1 MTASSSKLV
10 VATTI
15 AAFLLLLLVM
25 NSPVDAHEKFHK
37 GVGVTYDARSL
48 IINGKRELLFSGS
61 IHYPRSTADMWP
73 KLLEDAK
80 RGGINVIQTYVFWN
94 IHEPEEGKF
103 NFEGRF
109 DLVKFIKLI
118 GEHGLYATIRLGPFI
133 QAEWNHGGLPYWLR
147 EVPNIIFRS
156 YNEPYMQHMERF
168 VKMIVEKLRDA
179 KLFASQGGP
188 IILAQIEN
196 EYNTV
201 QLAYRDLGNK
211 YVQWAGNMAV
221 GLNIGVPWIMCKQRD
236 APGPVINSCNGRQ
249 CGDTF
254 SGPNAPN
261 KPSLWTENWTA
272 QFRVFGDPPSQRSAE
287 DTAFSVAR
295 WFSKNGSLVNYYM
308 YHGGTNLG
316 RTAASFVTTR
326 YYDEAPIDEFGLERG
341 PKYGHLKDVH
351 KALNLCKKALLWGS
365 TSAPRL
371 NPDVEARIYEQP
383 GTDVCAAFLTNNH
396 TRLAHTVKF
405 KGQEYYLPPRS
416 ISILPDCKTV
426 VLNTATILAQHNS
439 RNFIR
444 SAVTNKLDWK
454 MIVEAIPTNLKVVSS
469 TPMEL
474 YFLTKDKTD
483 YAWYTTT
490 INLDPRDL
498 SMRKDILPVLRVAS
512 LGHGMLA
519 FVNGQFVGS
528 AHGSQIDKSFVL
540 QKSVE
545 LKPGINYISLLGTLI
560 GLPDSGAYME
570 HRFAGPRGVSIL
582 GLNTGTLDLSQN
594 GYGQQVGLVGQHDEL
609 FTDDGSKKGKWI
621 DIPKVGKG
629 PPLTWYKAKFD
640 APEGNDPVAVS
651 MYGMIKGMIWI
662 NGESIGRYWMSYIS
676 PLGDSTQAEY
686 LIPRSYL
693 KPKDNL
699 IVVLEEEPAHPSN
712 ITILT
717 VNRDTICSYV
727 SELSPPSVRQWERK
741 GDKFKPV
748 GAEAK
753 VGAHLMCPM
762 GKKIAVVDFSSY
774 GDPYGACGGFSQG
787 RCSSPV
793 SKQVVEQSCLGKE
806 VCNVPLERGLFEKN
820 GDPCPNVKKTLAIQ
834 VTCR

>member
-1 MTASSSKLV
+1 MTASSSKMV

-15 AAFLLLLLVM
+15 AAFLLLLVI

-188 IILAQIEN
+188 IILAQ
-196 EYNTV
+196 
-201 QLAYRDLGNK
+201 
-211 YVQWAGNMAV
+211 
-221 GLNIGVPWIMCKQRD
+221 
-236 APGPVINSCNGRQ
+236 INSCNGRQ

-490 INLDPRDL
+490 
-498 SMRKDILPVLRVAS
+498 
-512 LGHGMLA
+512 
-519 FVNGQFVGS
+519 
-528 AHGSQIDKSFVL
+528 
-540 QKSVE
+540 
-545 LKPGINYISLLGTLI
+545 
-560 GLPDSGAYME
+560 
-570 HRFAGPRGVSIL
+570 
-582 GLNTGTLDLSQN
+582 
-594 GYGQQVGLVGQHDEL
+594 
-609 FTDDGSKKGKWI
+609 
-621 DIPKVGKG
+621 
-629 PPLTWYKAKFD
+629 
-640 APEGNDPVAVS
+640 
-651 MYGMIKGMIWI
+651 
-662 NGESIGRYWMSYIS
+662 
-676 PLGDSTQAEY
+676 
-686 LIPRSYL
+686 
-693 KPKDNL
+693 
-699 IVVLEEEPAHPSN
+699 
-712 ITILT
+712 
-717 VNRDTICSYV
+717 
-727 SELSPPSVRQWERK
+727 
-741 GDKFKPV
+741 
-748 GAEAK
+748 
-753 VGAHLMCPM
+753 
-762 GKKIAVVDFSSY
+762 
-774 GDPYGACGGFSQG
+774 
-787 RCSSPV
+787 
-793 SKQVVEQSCLGKE
+793 
-806 VCNVPLERGLFEKN
+806 
-820 GDPCPNVKKTLAIQ
+820 
-834 VTCR
+834 

>member
-1 MTASSSKLV
+1 MQREAMWRHLQWSKCTQQTFLV
-10 VATTI
+10 
-15 AAFLLLLLVM
+15 
-25 NSPVDAHEKFHK
+25 
-37 GVGVTYDARSL
+37 
-48 IINGKRELLFSGS
+48 
-61 IHYPRSTADMWP
+61 
-73 KLLEDAK
+73 
-80 RGGINVIQTYVFWN
+80 
-94 IHEPEEGKF
+94 
-103 NFEGRF
+103 
-109 DLVKFIKLI
+109 
-118 GEHGLYATIRLGPFI
+118 
-133 QAEWNHGGLPYWLR
+133 
-147 EVPNIIFRS
+147 
-156 YNEPYMQHMERF
+156 
-168 VKMIVEKLRDA
+168 
-179 KLFASQGGP
+179 
-188 IILAQIEN
+188 
-196 EYNTV
+196 
-201 QLAYRDLGNK
+201 
-211 YVQWAGNMAV
+211 
-221 GLNIGVPWIMCKQRD
+221 
-236 APGPVINSCNGRQ
+236 
-249 CGDTF
+249 
-254 SGPNAPN
+254 
-261 KPSLWTENWTA
+261 
-272 QFRVFGDPPSQRSAE
+272 FRVFGDPPSQRSAE

-806 VCNVPLERGLFEKN
+806 VCNVPLEKGLFEKN